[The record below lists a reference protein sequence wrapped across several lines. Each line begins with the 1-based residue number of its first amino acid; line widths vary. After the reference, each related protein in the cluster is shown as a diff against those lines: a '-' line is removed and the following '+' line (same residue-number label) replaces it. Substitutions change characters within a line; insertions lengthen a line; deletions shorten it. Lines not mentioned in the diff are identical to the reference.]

1 MPGNTLF
8 YTPQGHMQNVDRK
21 SKSRRLTREEFLA
34 RALEVLSQEGESELR
49 IDRLVAA
56 LGVTKGS
63 FYWHFE
69 NRADFVR
76 SLARYWERWSTDRA
90 VEELGDLEGEP
101 KRLLLELHELVTRE
115 DLARYDLVMR
125 SWATHE
131 PEVAHI
137 VESVDRTRL
146 DFVGRLFRR
155 LGYRG
160 DDLDIRT
167 RLFVVSSS
175 MWSVINRNEDKDLR
189 LKRLAAVLDILT
201 HP

>member
-1 MPGNTLF
+1 MSTAKSPA
-8 YTPQGHMQNVDRK
+8 K
-21 SKSRRLTREEFLA
+21 SKRLSRDDFLS
-34 RALEVLSQEGESELR
+34 RALEVLSREGESELR
-49 IDRLVAA
+49 IDRLVSA

-69 NRADFVR
+69 DRAEFVR
-76 SLARYWERWSTDRA
+76 SLAEYWERWSTDRA
-90 VEELGDLEGEP
+90 VEELGDVEGDP
-101 KRLLLELHELVTRE
+101 KAVLRMLHELVNRE

-131 PEVAHI
+131 PEVARI

-146 DFVGRLFRR
+146 DFVGRLFRQ

-160 DDLDIRT
+160 NDLDLRT

-175 MWSVINRNEDKDLR
+175 MWSVINRDEDKDLR
-189 LKRLAAVLDILT
+189 IRRLSAVLDILT
-201 HP
+201 SD